1 MASNLQKYLSNG
13 KPTAGQANS
22 YNNAQS
28 GQKPDK
34 KKSLGKVYLKS
45 ALLTK
50 NTSQTRLNLKTR
62 EQKTSQPHQRQ
73 KSINFSNLNSFQNV
87 QGLMKN
93 KSQNRIGNSKGR
105 DRSFTPTRFTEQQQQ
120 SATSFPQRKS
130 MIAQP
135 NTTQQLKKSL
145 NEDYSSVS
153 HNNNE
158 NGSLLLNLRNQNNDS
173 DDQDSGIQI
182 LQTKESIERRT
193 NTGFMSNPQ
202 SSSNKKPSLRTIMK
216 SANQLEQQ
224 FSSVAS
230 KYMNQQLN
238 PSKRSSEILIPGS
251 HSRRMTV
258 TSNNSA
264 YQSVRSKIYD
274 HLQPPREISP
284 VEKRDV
290 LEQFIQPQNLVGLK
304 AIKNEIEA
312 KCEEREQLQNL
323 IRDLQLKLKDTS
335 KQHEGLEKGNKLV
348 HKEFSKLSYNNEK
361 SRDEIKSQVL
371 LQRKQIEVVK
381 KKLDI
386 QSKKQNDF
394 KKGTNESIMAMSQVL
409 MSTTS
414 KGTISSKFTTNK
426 NFFSQPK

>member
-22 YNNAQS
+22 YKNAQS

-34 KKSLGKVYLKS
+34 KQSLEKFIQSSQAPFSQKSMIAQLSSTSKVYDERRKQLQQSSQNELRKSFNNLEGKYQSNNRS

-50 NTSQTRLNLKTR
+50 NSSQTRLNMKTR

-87 QGLMKN
+87 QGLLKN
-93 KSQNRIGNSKGR
+93 KSQTRIGDSKGR
-105 DRSFTPTRFTEQQQQ
+105 DRSFTPTRFTDQQQQ
-120 SATSFPQRKS
+120 SATNFPQPKS

-135 NTTQQLKKSL
+135 NTTQKLKNGF
-145 NEDYSSVS
+145 NEHYSTVS

-202 SSSNKKPSLRTIMK
+202 SCSNKKPSLRTIMK

-323 IRDLQLKLKDTS
+323 IRDLQLQLKDTTFKWI
-335 KQHEGLEKGNKLV
+335 KQDKH
-348 HKEFSKLSYNNEK
+348 
-361 SRDEIKSQVL
+361 
-371 LQRKQIEVVK
+371 
-381 KKLDI
+381 
-386 QSKKQNDF
+386 
-394 KKGTNESIMAMSQVL
+394 
-409 MSTTS
+409 
-414 KGTISSKFTTNK
+414 FTTR
-426 NFFSQPK
+426 